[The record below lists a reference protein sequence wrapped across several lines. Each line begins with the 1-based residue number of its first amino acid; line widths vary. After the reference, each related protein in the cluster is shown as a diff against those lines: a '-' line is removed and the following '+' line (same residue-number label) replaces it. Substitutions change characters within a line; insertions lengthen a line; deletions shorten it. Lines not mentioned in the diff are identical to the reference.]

1 MRVGPRDGVG
11 VRTGGAREDVVV
23 VAATTAA
30 GCDYLKEGA
39 IQRTE
44 PHDDD
49 TDDNDDDDY
58 NN

>member
-1 MRVGPRDGVG
+1 MRLGPRDGVG

-49 TDDNDDDDY
+49 TDDD
-58 NN
+58 NNNE